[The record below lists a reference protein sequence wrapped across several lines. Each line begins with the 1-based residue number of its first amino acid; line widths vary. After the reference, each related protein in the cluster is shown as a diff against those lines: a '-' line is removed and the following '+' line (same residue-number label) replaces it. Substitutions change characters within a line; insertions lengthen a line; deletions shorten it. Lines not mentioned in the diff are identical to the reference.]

1 MGRET
6 QTWAKSVS
14 TKSADE
20 PLRMAQATTAS
31 EDRPALA
38 HDLMDAILAR
48 DNLNKAYKKVKAN
61 KGAAGVDGMTVKDM
75 SSWLKAHK
83 DDLLERLRNGNYHPQ
98 AVRAVDIPKPDGSMR
113 RLGIPT
119 AIDRLIQQAILQ
131 ILQEIYDPSF
141 SESSYGFRPKRSAH
155 QALQAGANYVAEGKG
170 IVVDMDLEKF
180 FDRVNHDKL
189 MGLLAQTIA
198 DKVLLKLIRGYLE
211 AGMMVGGITSPR
223 QEGTPQG
230 GPLSPLLANVL
241 LHPLDAELER
251 RGHRFCR
258 YADDCNIYVKSIKAG
273 ERVMKSISQFIER
286 KLKLKVNQT
295 KSAVAKVEER
305 KFLGYQITQSGKL
318 WLSAPSIAKLKI
330 RVKAITKRNRGVK
343 LERVIDELKSYL
355 TGWMAYYRLI
365 ATDYLLKRLD
375 MWIRRKI
382 RCYRL
387 KQCKRRKGLV
397 RFLISRGVTARQ
409 ARELN
414 SSGKGWWRLS
424 QTPQAN
430 IAMTNDWC
438 REIGLVSLAER
449 YKALNSFKKPPD
461 TMSMSGGV
469 GGRQR

>member
-1 MGRET
+1 
-6 QTWAKSVS
+6 
-14 TKSADE
+14 
-20 PLRMAQATTAS
+20 
-31 EDRPALA
+31 
-38 HDLMDAILAR
+38 
-48 DNLNKAYKKVKAN
+48 
-61 KGAAGVDGMTVKDM
+61 
-75 SSWLKAHK
+75 
-83 DDLLERLRNGNYHPQ
+83 
-98 AVRAVDIPKPDGSMR
+98 
-113 RLGIPT
+113 
-119 AIDRLIQQAILQ
+119 
-131 ILQEIYDPSF
+131 
-141 SESSYGFRPKRSAH
+141 
-155 QALQAGANYVAEGKG
+155 
-170 IVVDMDLEKF
+170 MDLEKF

-189 MGLLAQTIA
+189 MGLLAQTIF
-198 DKVLLKLIRGYLE
+198 DKALLKLIRRYLE
-211 AGMMVGGITSPR
+211 AGMMVGGIASPR

-230 GPLSPLLANVL
+230 GPLSPLLANIL

-273 ERVMKSISQFIER
+273 ERVMKSISHFIER

-318 WLSAPSIAKLKI
+318 WLSAPSIAKLKE
-330 RVKAITKRNRGVK
+330 RVRAITKRNRGVK
-343 LERVIDELKSYL
+343 LERVIEELRSYL

-397 RFLISRGVTARQ
+397 RFLIKRGVAARQ

-461 TMSMSGGV
+461 TLSMSGGV